1 MSAYQVPRGMLNI
14 FNEQT
19 HFIFK
24 FYKVSRPAKDLKLCS
39 VCKFLDAGRRQET
52 PGSEKKGLYD
62 SQLSLQ
68 H

>member
-14 FNEQT
+14 FNEHT
-19 HFIFK
+19 HVIFK
-24 FYKVSRPAKDLKLCS
+24 FYEVSRTAKDLKLCS
-39 VCKFLDAGRRQET
+39 IGKFLDAGRRQDT
-52 PGSEKKGLYD
+52 PGSEKKGLYY